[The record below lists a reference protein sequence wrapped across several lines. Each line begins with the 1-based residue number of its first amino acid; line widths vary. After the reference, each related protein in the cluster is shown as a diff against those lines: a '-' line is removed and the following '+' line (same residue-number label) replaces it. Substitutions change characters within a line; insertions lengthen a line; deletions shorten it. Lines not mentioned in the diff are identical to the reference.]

1 MSNKKVIS
9 LENYTPEKESK
20 IVIDTN
26 ILINIFTPYNIMYN
40 KKTQEL
46 YSNLWVKLNKA
57 KCNLLISSVQIS
69 EFINRCIRIE
79 FELYKKNKNQERLN
93 YKKDYRPT
101 DDYKEKM
108 NDIFDI
114 IFKDIM
120 PNFTFISDNFDKIN
134 KENIFTY
141 GFSYDFN
148 DSLLVE
154 IVKDNNAVLIT
165 DDADFGNYE
174 MNFKIVTSNRFLLN
188 MRH

>member
-1 MSNKKVIS
+1 
-9 LENYTPEKESK
+9 
-20 IVIDTN
+20 
-26 ILINIFTPYNIMYN
+26 
-40 KKTQEL
+40 
-46 YSNLWVKLNKA
+46 
-57 KCNLLISSVQIS
+57 
-69 EFINRCIRIE
+69 
-79 FELYKKNKNQERLN
+79 
-93 YKKDYRPT
+93 
-101 DDYKEKM
+101 M

-114 IFKDIM
+114 IFNDIM